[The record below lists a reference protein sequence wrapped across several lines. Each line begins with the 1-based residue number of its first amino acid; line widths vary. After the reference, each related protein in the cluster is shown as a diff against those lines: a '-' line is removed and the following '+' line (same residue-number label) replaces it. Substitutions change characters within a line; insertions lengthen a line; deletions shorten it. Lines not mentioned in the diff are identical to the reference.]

1 MEKTESNRRD
11 NASFT
16 PFMLHS
22 QGQTSNFVSQLLPNN
37 EAQPRLPQSNL
48 SCHKPP
54 TAFKFCQNK
63 NIEYEKCMEGK
74 IVMTN
79 RGHSDKVRC
88 GRESENMVCG
98 EPVT

>member
-1 MEKTESNRRD
+1 MRR
-11 NASFT
+11 S
-16 PFMLHS
+16 PVYHS
-22 QGQTSNFVSQLLPNN
+22 QICRVTNHPQ
-37 EAQPRLPQSNL
+37 RL
-48 SCHKPP
+48 
-54 TAFKFCQNK
+54 KFCQNK